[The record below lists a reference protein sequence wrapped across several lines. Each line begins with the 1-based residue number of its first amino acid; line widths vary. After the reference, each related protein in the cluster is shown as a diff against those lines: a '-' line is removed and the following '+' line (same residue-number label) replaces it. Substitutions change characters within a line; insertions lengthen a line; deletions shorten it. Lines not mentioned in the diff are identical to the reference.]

1 MRLIL
6 LLAALSFSISYAQVS
21 IIDTDFFSV
30 DDTARVSETTDA
42 NIDYTSTGPNS
53 VWDFSTLTANSQRL
67 EKAYSISSAG
77 VIVNLQFGPSAPP
90 GYVSSYYRPFD
101 GIPFEDFSN
110 FLPVNIED
118 INRIIKK
125 DSDSLKYT
133 GYSFK
138 IDGQQV
144 GFRSDTIETG
154 YEFPLEYGDSY
165 NSRGYTKMDFNPF
178 FNAIFIQYRQRS
190 SEVDGHGTLI
200 TPYSTFNT
208 IRVHHTINEQDSL
221 YVDIQ
226 GFSTWVPI
234 ERTTH
239 QYEWWAKDEMRPAM
253 MIQTEEVN
261 GGENV
266 TAITYKDEYLGL
278 DASLNELTAFNAS
291 VYPNPSSDLLNVE
304 TNVPV
309 NSLRIF
315 DIQGKLMIEQE
326 ANSKHEL
333 VNTSSLEQGIYTLL
347 IATKKGTQVAKLVIE

>member
-1 MRLIL
+1 MRLTL
-6 LLAALSFSISYAQVS
+6 LFLALSLSMSYAQIS
-21 IIDTDFFSV
+21 ITDTDFFSV
-30 DDTARVSETTDA
+30 DDTARVSETSDG
-42 NIDYTSTGPNS
+42 NIDFTTTGSNS

-77 VIVNLQFGPSAPP
+77 VIVNLQFGSTAPP
-90 GYVSSYYRPFD
+90 EYVSSYYRPFD
-101 GIPFEDFSN
+101 GIPFEDFSS
-110 FLPVNIED
+110 FLPVNIQD

-138 IDGQQV
+138 VDGQQV

-154 YEFPLEYGDSY
+154 YVFPLEFGDTY

-221 YVDIQ
+221 FVEIQ
-226 GFSTWVPI
+226 GFGTWVPI

-239 QYEWWAKDEMRPAM
+239 QYEWWAKDEMRPVM

-261 GGENV
+261 GSENV
-266 TAITYKDEYLGL
+266 TGITYKDEYLGL
-278 DASLNELTAFNAS
+278 DASLNEFNAYTTS
-291 VYPNPSSDLLNVE
+291 IYPNPSSDFVNVA
-304 TNVPV
+304 TDVPV
-309 NSLRIF
+309 NSIQVYNV
-315 DIQGKLMIEQE
+315 QGKLMIEHE
-326 ANSKHEL
+326 AHSMHEK
-333 VNTSSLEQGIYTLL
+333 VSTSALEDGIYTLL
-347 IATKKGTQVAKLVIE
+347 INTKKGTQVAKLVIE